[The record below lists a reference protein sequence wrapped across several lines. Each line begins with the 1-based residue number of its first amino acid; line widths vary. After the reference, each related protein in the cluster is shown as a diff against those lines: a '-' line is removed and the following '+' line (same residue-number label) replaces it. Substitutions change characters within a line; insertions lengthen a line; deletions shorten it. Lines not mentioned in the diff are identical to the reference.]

1 MSDNGNGLPQ
11 AVIDEMFDKQV
22 PREENILP
30 EASVAVLS
38 NPADEPVIED
48 STTPAVPSLDTL
60 PDEAN
65 TTGASSSNPD
75 IDGDVL
81 KIQNTLKDILD
92 RVGKLET
99 CLNRLEEKQ
108 TSSTDF
114 GAAILQLEE
123 KLCAVTRHLDKID
136 CRVMTV
142 TNKLQDTPSYGVRG
156 DYKCESCGS
165 TGFTAVPLKCTSCG
179 KEGWWGWWPKK

>member
-22 PREENILP
+22 PRQENTLP

-38 NPADEPVIED
+38 NPVDEQVIEEGKIPA
-48 STTPAVPSLDTL
+48 TPPPDTL
-60 PDEAN
+60 PDDLN
-65 TTGASSSNPD
+65 TTGALPSNPN

-81 KIQNTLKDILD
+81 ESIQNTMQGILD
-92 RVGKLET
+92 RVVKLET
-99 CLNRLEEKQ
+99 CLSHLEEKQ
-108 TSSTDF
+108 TTTASF

-123 KLCAVTRHLDKID
+123 KLCAVTRHLDKTD

-142 TNKLQDTPSYGVRG
+142 TKKLQDTPSYGVRG
-156 DYKCESCGS
+156 DYKCDSCGS
-165 TGFTAVPLKCTSCG
+165 TGFAAIPLKCTSCG
-179 KEGWWGWWPKK
+179 KEGWWGWWPK